1 MSVERPL
8 SGVRVADFSRIL
20 AGPYFALLLQ
30 DMGAEV
36 IKIERADR
44 GDDTRGW
51 APSLEAPPG
60 EPRISTYFAALNR
73 GKQSVAIDFRRPGAR
88 ELTQR
93 LAAACDIVVE
103 NFRPGVAVDM
113 GIDYAGL
120 SGLSPRVVCCSISGY
135 GNAGELAHLPGTEI
149 VVEGMSGLMAVTGPA
164 DGEPARFGVALI
176 DITTGLTGAVRT
188 LGALL
193 EARATGVGGQVD
205 VSLYGTAL
213 GVLGTLVADYTRTG
227 AEPRRWG
234 SHHPSLVPY
243 GGFPT
248 ADGHLITGV
257 LNDAMWEPLCEA
269 LEAPELA
276 AREEWRTMR
285 GRVAGRAELE
295 PLFGEATRR
304 RTTAFWLE
312 RLSARGLLAAPI
324 RGVGEAVAD
333 AATQATGL
341 LVALEGHAG
350 VVATRLDSVARPG
363 SVEPVPRLG
372 EHTHEVLRR
381 VLGLADDELAL
392 LAEAGVIHL
401 AGG

>member
-8 SGVRVADFSRIL
+8 SGVRVADFTRIL

-51 APSLEAPPG
+51 SPALATPPD
-60 EPRISTYFAALNR
+60 EPAISTYFAALNR

-103 NFRPGVAVDM
+103 NFRPGVAVEM

-120 SGLSPRVVCCSISGY
+120 AALNPALVCCSISGY
-135 GNAGELAHLPGTEI
+135 GNAGELANLPGTEI
-149 VVEGMSGLMAVTGPA
+149 VIEGMSGLMAVTGPA

-193 EARATGVGGQVD
+193 QARATGVGGQVD
-205 VSLYGTAL
+205 VSLYGTAM
-213 GVLGTLVADYTRTG
+213 GVLGTLVADYTLTG
-227 AEPRRWG
+227 TEPRRWG

-257 LNDAMWEPLCEA
+257 LNDAMWGPLCEA
-269 LEAPELA
+269 LGAPELA
-276 AREEWRTMR
+276 EREEWRTMR

-295 PLFGEATRR
+295 KLFGEATKRH
-304 RTTAFWLE
+304 TTAHWVE
-312 RLSARGLLAAPI
+312 RLGALGVLAAPI
-324 RGVGEAVAD
+324 RGVGEAVD
-333 AATQATGL
+333 DPATQATGL

-363 SVEPVPRLG
+363 TAEHVPRLG
-372 EHTHEVLRR
+372 EHTREVLQR
-381 VLGLADDELAL
+381 VLGLGESELTT
-392 LAEAGVIHL
+392 LAGAGVIH
-401 AGG
+401 

>member
-8 SGVRVADFSRIL
+8 AGVRVADFSRIL

-51 APSLEAPPG
+51 APALNTPPG
-60 EPRISTYFAALNR
+60 EPRISTYFAAVNR
-73 GKQSVAIDFRRPGAR
+73 GKQSVAIDFRKPGAR

-93 LAAACDIVVE
+93 LAASCDIVVE

-120 SGLSPRVVCCSISGY
+120 SPLNPQVVCCSISGY
-135 GNAGELAHLPGTEI
+135 GSAGELAHLPGTEI

-193 EARATGVGGQVD
+193 QARATGVGGQID

-213 GVLGTLVADYTRTG
+213 GVLGTLVADWSHTG

-248 ADGHLITGV
+248 SDGHLITGV
-257 LNDAMWEPLCEA
+257 LNDAMWLPLCEA
-269 LEAPELA
+269 LEAPHLA
-276 AREEWRTMR
+276 AREEWLTMR
-285 GRVAGRAELE
+285 RRVADRTVLE
-295 PLFGEATRR
+295 PLIAEATSRN
-304 RTTAFWLE
+304 TTAYWLD
-312 RLSARGLLAAPI
+312 RLNSRGLLGAPI
-324 RGVGEAVAD
+324 RNVGEAMLD
-333 AATQATGL
+333 PSTQATGL
-341 LVALEGHAG
+341 LVGLEGFDG
-350 VVATRLDSVARPG
+350 VLATRLDSVNRRG
-363 SVEPVPRLG
+363 STEPVPRLG
-372 EHTHEVLRR
+372 EHTRPVLSR
-381 VLGLADDELAL
+381 VLGLGDGELDAL
-392 LAEAGVIHL
+392 ARDGIIA
-401 AGG
+401 

>member
-1 MSVERPL
+1 MSVDRPL
-8 SGVRVADFSRIL
+8 AGVRVCDFSRIL
-20 AGPYFALLLQ
+20 SGPYFALLLQ

-36 IKIERADR
+36 LKVERADR

-51 APSLEAPPG
+51 SPSLKAAPG
-60 EPRISTYFAALNR
+60 EPPISTYFAALNR
-73 GKQSVAIDFRRPGAR
+73 GKQSVAIDFRAPGAR

-103 NFRPGVAVDM
+103 NFRPGVAADM

-120 SGLSPRVVCCSISGY
+120 AGLNPRVVCCSITGY
-135 GNAGELAHLPGTEI
+135 GNAGELAQLPGTEI

-164 DGEPARFGVALI
+164 DGDPVRFGVALI

-193 EARATGVGGQVD
+193 HARATGVGGQVD

-213 GVLGTLVADYTRTG
+213 GVLGTLVADWSHTG
-227 AEPRRWG
+227 VEPGRWG

-248 ADGHLITGV
+248 ADGDLITGV

-295 PLFGEATRR
+295 ALLAAATRR
-304 RTTAFWLE
+304 RTTAHWVEKLN
-312 RLSARGLLAAPI
+312 RLGLLVAPI
-324 RGVGEAVAD
+324 RRVGEAVRD
-333 AATQATGL
+333 PATQATGL
-341 LVALEGHAG
+341 LVGLEGHDG
-350 VVATRLDSVARPG
+350 VVATRLDSVGRPG
-363 SVEPVPRLG
+363 STEPVPRLG
-372 EHTHEVLRR
+372 EHTRPVLRR
-381 VLGLADDELAL
+381 VLGLGEEELAA
-392 LAEAGVIHL
+392 LAAGGVIP
-401 AGG
+401 

>member
-1 MSVERPL
+1 MPMSVERPL

-30 DMGAEV
+30 EMGAEV

-51 APSLEAPPG
+51 APALDGPPG
-60 EPRISTYFAALNR
+60 EPAISTYFAALNR
-73 GKQSVAIDFRRPGAR
+73 GKLSVAIDFRRPGAR

-120 SGLSPRVVCCSISGY
+120 AGLNPGLVCCSISGY
-135 GNAGELAHLPGTEI
+135 GNAGELANLPGTEI

-213 GVLGTLVADYTRTG
+213 GVLGTLVADYTLTG

-257 LNDAMWEPLCEA
+257 LNDAMWVPLCEA

-276 AREEWRTMR
+276 AREEWRTML

-295 PLFGEATRR
+295 RLFGEATRR
-304 RTTAFWLE
+304 QTTAFWVA
-312 RLSARGLLAAPI
+312 RLSALGLLAAPI
-324 RGVGEAVAD
+324 RGVGEAVED
-333 AATQATGL
+333 PATQATGL
-341 LVALEGHAG
+341 LVALEGHTG
-350 VVATRLDSVARPG
+350 VAATRLDSVARPG
-363 SVEPVPRLG
+363 SVEHVPRLG
-372 EHTHEVLRR
+372 EHTHGVLQR
-381 VLGLADDELAL
+381 VLGLGEDELAA
-392 LAEAGVIHL
+392 LAGAGVIH
-401 AGG
+401 

>member
-8 SGVRVADFSRIL
+8 SGVRVADFTRIL

-51 APSLEAPPG
+51 SPALAAPAD
-60 EPRISTYFAALNR
+60 EPAISTYFAALNR
-73 GKQSVAIDFRRPGAR
+73 GKQSVAIDFRQPGAR
-88 ELTQR
+88 ALTQR

-103 NFRPGVAVDM
+103 NFRPGVAVEM

-120 SGLSPRVVCCSISGY
+120 AALNPALVCCSISGY
-135 GNAGELAHLPGTEI
+135 GNAGELANLPGTEI
-149 VVEGMSGLMAVTGPA
+149 VIEGMSGLMAVTGPA

-193 EARATGVGGQVD
+193 QARATGVGGQID

-213 GVLGTLVADYTRTG
+213 GVLGTLVADYTLTG
-227 AEPRRWG
+227 VEPRRWG

-257 LNDAMWEPLCEA
+257 LNDAMWGPLCEA
-269 LEAPELA
+269 LGAPELA
-276 AREEWRTMR
+276 EREEWRTMR

-295 PLFGEATRR
+295 KLFGEATKRH
-304 RTTAFWLE
+304 TTAHWVE
-312 RLSARGLLAAPI
+312 RLGALGVLAAPI
-324 RGVGEAVAD
+324 RGVGEAVD
-333 AATQATGL
+333 DPATQATGL

-363 SVEPVPRLG
+363 TAEHVPRLG
-372 EHTHEVLRR
+372 EHTREVLQR
-381 VLGLADDELAL
+381 VLGLGESELTT
-392 LAEAGVIHL
+392 LAGAGVIH
-401 AGG
+401 

>member
-8 SGVRVADFSRIL
+8 SGVRVADFTRIL

-51 APSLEAPPG
+51 SPALATPPD
-60 EPRISTYFAALNR
+60 EPAISTYFAALNR
-73 GKQSVAIDFRRPGAR
+73 GKQSVAIDFRQPGAR
-88 ELTQR
+88 ALTQR

-103 NFRPGVAVDM
+103 NFRPGVAAEM

-120 SGLSPRVVCCSISGY
+120 SGLNPRLVCCSISGY
-135 GNAGELAHLPGTEI
+135 GNAGELANLPGTEI

-193 EARATGVGGQVD
+193 EARATGIGGQVD

-213 GVLGTLVADYTRTG
+213 GVLGTLVADYTLTG
-227 AEPRRWG
+227 VEPRRWG

-257 LNDAMWEPLCEA
+257 LNDAMWVPLCEA

-285 GRVAGRAELE
+285 GRVGGRAELE
-295 PLFGEATRR
+295 KLFGEATRR
-304 RTTAFWLE
+304 RTTACWVE
-312 RLSARGLLAAPI
+312 RLSALGLLAAPI
-324 RGVGEAVAD
+324 RGVGEAVD
-333 AATQATGL
+333 DPATQATGL
-341 LVALEGHAG
+341 LVALEGHVG

-363 SVEPVPRLG
+363 SAEHVPRLG
-372 EHTHEVLRR
+372 EHTREVLHR
-381 VLGLADDELAL
+381 VLDLGEEELAS
-392 LAEAGVIHL
+392 LAAAGVIH
-401 AGG
+401 